1 MVCFVQVPIKKN
13 VPPAGYHGPVFDIF
27 VGGGCGVGRWRG
39 RLFLGVLW
47 FDGPN
52 PTLGALRSSLPQA
65 LMSMGTL
72 FKRLLGHL
80 QTVSPYLSFS
90 R

>member
-27 VGGGCGVGRWRG
+27 VGGVWGWTLEGKTFFG
-39 RLFLGVLW
+39 GVLW

-52 PTLGALRSSLPQA
+52 PTLGALSSSLPQA